1 MCNGVDSVNKA
12 FDFQEIRVMSTRM
25 EAGSLTCN
33 TSIEKLR
40 IEEEEEEE
48 EERKTMSYLKN
59 TTALLLQEIDEL
71 KKASEEQKQ
80 SQLQTNVTITRLE
93 RELEVLQK
101 NSKTQ

>member
-1 MCNGVDSVNKA
+1 
-12 FDFQEIRVMSTRM
+12 MSTRM